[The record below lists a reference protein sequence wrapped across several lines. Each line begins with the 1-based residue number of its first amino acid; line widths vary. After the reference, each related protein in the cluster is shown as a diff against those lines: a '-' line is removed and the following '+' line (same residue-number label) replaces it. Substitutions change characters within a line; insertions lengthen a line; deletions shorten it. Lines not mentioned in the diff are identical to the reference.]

1 MLEFDR
7 YIVCSRGISQ
17 NMAPMTENET
27 FMAQTPLELLTAIA
41 APALITNASSV
52 LVLSTSN
59 RFARAVDRTRAIA
72 AAMKG
77 HASPEEAALQRRE
90 IDIAHQRTRT
100 LVRALTS
107 FYLAVGAF
115 AFGSF
120 AGLIGS
126 GAETL
131 GWAKSGPFFT
141 AVALGVVTVGTLAI
155 AHGAVLLVLETRLA
169 MKGLT
174 IEAAGHDAS
183 VPAP

>member
-1 MLEFDR
+1 
-7 YIVCSRGISQ
+7 
-17 NMAPMTENET
+17 
-27 FMAQTPLELLTAIA
+27 MAQTPLELLTAIA

-72 AAMKG
+72 AKLGGNTA
-77 HASPEEAALQRRE
+77 EERAALRPE
-90 IDIAHQRTRT
+90 LAIAHRRTRT

-107 FYLAVGAF
+107 FYIAVGAF

-126 GAETL
+126 GVETL
-131 GWAKSGPFFT
+131 GWGGSGPYFT

-155 AHGAVLLVLETRLA
+155 ATGAVLLVLETRLA
-169 MKGLT
+169 LRGLM
-174 IEAAGHDAS
+174 IEAAAHEAERRLS
-183 VPAP
+183 